1 MLSKSRN
8 SWQRYTRKTNLKVF
22 SGHGVD
28 LLKSKNTDVA
38 KYINSL
44 TCNSMLR
51 VITLPIFPK
60 ISIKIIDAPSL
71 AH

>member
-1 MLSKSRN
+1 MVSKSLN
-8 SWQRYTRKTNLKVF
+8 SSQRYTRKTNVPVF

-28 LLKSKNTDVA
+28 LLKSKNTDIA

-51 VITLPIFPK
+51 VITLPTR
-60 ISIKIIDAPSL
+60 IIQHVVDL
-71 AH
+71 AL